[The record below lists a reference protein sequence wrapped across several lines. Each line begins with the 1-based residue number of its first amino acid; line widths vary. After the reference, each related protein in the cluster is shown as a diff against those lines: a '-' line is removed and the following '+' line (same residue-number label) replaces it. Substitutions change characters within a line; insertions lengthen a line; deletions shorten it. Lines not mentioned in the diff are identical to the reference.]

1 MNSTLVVSF
10 TESGKWTMRSHKVYS
25 RSTLPGLQ
33 PSQQQHDRHGHHHQ
47 RHPVTS
53 SRRKTSSPELLRASS
68 QPMSTSSSLAARRR
82 SSPGKSSLKM
92 KSIGRSRPLPPLEPL
107 KAGHRI
113 DPQERIFL
121 EATEHGDKHTV
132 QRCLQGPQPV
142 NVNCTNILGRSA
154 IQVMSNTCCISCI
167 NHLHLTRFIFVTWR
181 NEKVCMP
188 SFGMDLVLATILEA
202 ASVVYPIS

>member
-1 MNSTLVVSF
+1 
-10 TESGKWTMRSHKVYS
+10 MRSYKVYS

-33 PSQQQHDRHGHHHQ
+33 ASQQQQRHHHHHH
-47 RHPVTS
+47 HPATS
-53 SRRKTSSPELLRASS
+53 SRRKTSSPEMLRPSS
-68 QPMSTSSSLAARRR
+68 QHHASAPSSLPAGQCR
-82 SSPGKSSLKM
+82 SPHAKAPLKM

-121 EATEHGDKHTV
+121 EAAEHGDKHTV

-154 IQVMSNTCCISCI
+154 IQVTNNTCYLSR
-167 NHLHLTRFIFVTWR
+167 NAHLHLPCSVRTACSVDCVT
-181 NEKVCMP
+181 VC
-188 SFGMDLVLATILEA
+188 
-202 ASVVYPIS
+202 